1 MLKAILGAATAVA
14 LASPALAADLPV
26 PLPYSEAPGYEG
38 EAPYAYGMAPPVVVE
53 EPPPAVVIRPPV
65 IVAPPPVV
73 VDEYP
78 LYAAPPV
85 YAYAGPVWRGGWG
98 WGHRHHFRE
107 GW

>member
-1 MLKAILGAATAVA
+1 MRKAILVAASAVA
-14 LASPALAADLPV
+14 LASPAVAADLPV
-26 PLPYSEAPGYEG
+26 PPYSEVPGYDG
-38 EAPYAYGMAPPVVVE
+38 EAHTYGYGMAPPVFVE
-53 EPPPAVVIRPPV
+53 EPPPAVVVRPPV

-73 VDEYP
+73 VDEHP

-98 WGHRHHFRE
+98 WGHRHYFRG